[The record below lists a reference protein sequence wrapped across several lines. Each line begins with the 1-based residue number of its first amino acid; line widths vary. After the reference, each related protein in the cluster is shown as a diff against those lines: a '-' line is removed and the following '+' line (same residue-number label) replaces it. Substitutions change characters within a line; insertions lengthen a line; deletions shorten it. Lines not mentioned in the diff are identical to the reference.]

1 MFPPPPRGT
10 RAPAERGSPGAACQL
25 PSRPTL
31 PWARPRSLAG
41 GQHPHYRCQARE
53 LEQRAGGAGPGH
65 RWGGVPPGVPGQGGW
80 EGSVPELAGA
90 VEFSRVSDGRSDP
103 RQPPRACWT
112 TGSWSS
118 PALARRHTCWPHSAQ
133 PGPHLAKLLSTV
145 PDPSPLPRGCPAL
158 AVLEGSRLYS
168 VLGLRV
174 PVSSVAQRSGTRCPP
189 TLCSGGRPLAWD
201 PSISRP
207 RTGVQEGRVTTG
219 SQASTADLD
228 PTPAGNQ
235 SHRKQGSVRPPA
247 ARSQNARH
255 SGQLGRQRSGM
266 LEPGLAAEARAL
278 PRGAATAPLSPRALC
293 PPGTAPAWGRGAC
306 LIPLRVTRVLTT
318 LPLAGCLL
326 RDLASGQND

>member
-1 MFPPPPRGT
+1 MRSEPNSGSVNRKFHAYNDYIPPRWGW
-10 RAPAERGSPGAACQL
+10 RAEGGFPHCQPEKRL
-25 PSRPTL
+25 TG
-31 PWARPRSLAG
+31 LA
-41 GQHPHYRCQARE
+41 
-53 LEQRAGGAGPGH
+53 
-65 RWGGVPPGVPGQGGW
+65 
-80 EGSVPELAGA
+80 
-90 VEFSRVSDGRSDP
+90 
-103 RQPPRACWT
+103 
-112 TGSWSS
+112 
-118 PALARRHTCWPHSAQ
+118 
-133 PGPHLAKLLSTV
+133 
-145 PDPSPLPRGCPAL
+145 
-158 AVLEGSRLYS
+158 
-168 VLGLRV
+168 
-174 PVSSVAQRSGTRCPP
+174 
-189 TLCSGGRPLAWD
+189 
-201 PSISRP
+201 
-207 RTGVQEGRVTTG
+207 
-219 SQASTADLD
+219 QASTADLD

>member
-1 MFPPPPRGT
+1 MSTPTLADAARLKGRKRARSAQGKRGRRSPCSVIRERAGHSFHELSPYLSSAWVEDSILFPVLQLRKLRRGPERTSPNHPAGQDWPRVSSGPWLSLTSRRPPVQAGGPPRTHATART
-10 RAPAERGSPGAACQL
+10 RGAWDVCTATPGVCGPA
-25 PSRPTL
+25 
-31 PWARPRSLAG
+31 
-41 GQHPHYRCQARE
+41 
-53 LEQRAGGAGPGH
+53 RAGAQLTLALIPGCSL
-65 RWGGVPPGVPGQGGW
+65 RFQ
-80 EGSVPELAGA
+80 
-90 VEFSRVSDGRSDP
+90 EFP
-103 RQPPRACWT
+103 
-112 TGSWSS
+112 
-118 PALARRHTCWPHSAQ
+118 
-133 PGPHLAKLLSTV
+133 K
-145 PDPSPLPRGCPAL
+145 
-158 AVLEGSRLYS
+158 
-168 VLGLRV
+168 
-174 PVSSVAQRSGTRCPP
+174 
-189 TLCSGGRPLAWD
+189 
-201 PSISRP
+201 ISRP